1 MKPLRISGD
10 SSAAVPQQLDDIA
23 RAMTV
28 RQLSEGEAHGIAVT
42 SLGACYVWGDLSFTG
57 RPADAARADEPR
69 LQPRLEHISVSRVA
83 AGDEHCVVVTEDHGV
98 YAWGRNREGQC
109 GTGPSSPPGQI
120 CPPEPIDDRVVS
132 SFCHRHP
139 HSSRCGQQCLRLLA
153 ADSLHCPSPSPFF
166 ASFFC
171 SRCRA
176 SSPPCTRSRSG
187 TSPLAPVSASA
198 WHWMALSTPL
208 ARASQGSWVWAAPS
222 PALRSRSG

>member
-1 MKPLRISGD
+1 MLGIGNVFAVLEGRSVEVCDAQGAEVLALCGRERPVALTLSNGMKPLQIAGD
-10 SSAAVPQQLDDIA
+10 SSAALPQQLDDIA

-28 RQLSEGEAHGIAVT
+28 RQISEGESHGIAVT

-120 CPPEPIDDRVVS
+120 CAPEAIDDRVVS
-132 SFCHRHP
+132 A
-139 HSSRCGQQCLRLLA
+139 LY
-153 ADSLHCPSPSPFF
+153 SP
-166 ASFFC
+166 
-171 SRCRA
+171 
-176 SSPPCTRSRSG
+176 
-187 TSPLAPVSASA
+187 
-198 WHWMALSTPL
+198 
-208 ARASQGSWVWAAPS
+208 
-222 PALRSRSG
+222 